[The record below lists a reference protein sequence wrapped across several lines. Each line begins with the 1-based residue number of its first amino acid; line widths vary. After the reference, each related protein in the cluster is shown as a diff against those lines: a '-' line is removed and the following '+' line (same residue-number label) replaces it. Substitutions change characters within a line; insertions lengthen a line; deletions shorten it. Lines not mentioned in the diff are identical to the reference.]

1 MFKTI
6 RYSKLPIGIFRG
18 KELLKNEVL
27 DFLSL
32 KIGGKIYTVF
42 WYLPGRERSVAMK
55 NYLAKKLL
63 KERMHRNC

>member
-32 KIGGKIYTVF
+32 KIGKIYTVF

-63 KERMHRNC
+63 KERMHRNW

>member
-1 MFKTI
+1 MFQTT

-32 KIGGKIYTVF
+32 KIGKRIYTVF
-42 WYLPGRERSVAMK
+42 WYLPGRERSVAME

-63 KERMHRNC
+63 KERMHRNW